1 MKSRSLLINYS
12 GYPTSPHAFLPDN
25 GLAVLAGSLKSQ
37 GHATRILDYNTIDV
51 MDLLPRELGERLY
64 ALRSDK
70 GDRASDLE
78 RIRKEIERIQDEDI
92 ERKAEEISAAAAR
105 EKADFIG
112 MKLWT
117 GKGFENCIKLA
128 NGIKKRLPDLP
139 IFAGGPHVDYFRER
153 IYKATEVFDALA
165 YGEGEETIV
174 ALAERAAAK
183 KGYDAV
189 PNLIFRNGSEIK
201 TTHER
206 RLEDLNRS
214 FPIYDAET
222 YPALSGNKKLKMFI
236 SEFSRGCPFRCN
248 FCGHSNKS
256 GARWRSKTSENILKE
271 FRHVIENHG
280 TRIFRNGDSNTP
292 GFLIKHVAEKLL
304 SQGLGIEYALISH
317 VNNLDPES
325 FGTLRKSGCFSIFFG
340 IESGNQKHLDS
351 YINKGLNLDRAKK
364 TIRECKKSGLFVVSS
379 FVYPP
384 PGGTEE
390 TARDTFEF
398 IKETRPDAVYV
409 CAPIVSPRS
418 EWGDFPEKYGI
429 ELSANYF
436 DDLMFFTPALCLPP
450 TLWRPLEY
458 RINGKDFSE
467 IAIESTAFAKRLEDE
482 GLLTQVMDDT
492 ALISRHCGMGYRE
505 FRDKVGHYLT
515 VGDRES
521 MGAIIEKINESARLD
536 QYAAAR
542 AIN

>member
-25 GLAVLAGSLKSQ
+25 GLAVLAGSLKAE
-37 GHATRILDYNTIDV
+37 GHSTRILDFNTIDV
-51 MDLLPRELGERLY
+51 MDLLPGELGERLF

-70 GDRASDLE
+70 GERAGELE
-78 RIRKEIERIQDEDI
+78 RIGKEIDKIQDKDI
-92 ERKAEEISAAAAR
+92 EKKAEEISAAAAR

-117 GKGFENCIKLA
+117 GKSFENSIKLA
-128 NGIKKRLPDLP
+128 TGIKKRLPDLP
-139 IFAGGPHVDYFRER
+139 VLAGGPHVDYFRER
-153 IYKATEVFDALA
+153 IYKVTEVFDALA

-174 ALAERAAAK
+174 ALAERVAAK
-183 KGYDAV
+183 KGYETV
-189 PNLIFRNGSEIK
+189 PNLIFKNGAEIK
-201 TTHER
+201 TTRER

-222 YPALSGNKKLKMFI
+222 YPALSGNRKLKMFI

-248 FCGHSNKS
+248 FCGHSMKS
-256 GARWRSKTSENILKE
+256 GARWRSKTSEHIISE

-292 GFLIKHVAEKLL
+292 GFLIKDVAEKIV

-317 VNNLDPES
+317 VNNLDPKS
-325 FGTLRKSGCFSIFFG
+325 FKTLRRSGCFSIFFG
-340 IESGNQKHLDS
+340 IESGNQAHLDR
-351 YINKGLNLDRAKK
+351 YINKGLDLERAKR
-364 TIRECKKSGLFVVSS
+364 TIRECKESGLFVVAS

-390 TARDTFEF
+390 TGRDTFKF

-409 CAPIVSPRS
+409 CAPIVSTRS
-418 EWGDFPEKYGI
+418 EWGDSPEKYGI
-429 ELSANYF
+429 ELSADYF
-436 DDLMFFTPALCLPP
+436 DNLMFFTPALCLPP

-458 RINGKDFSE
+458 RINGKTFPE
-467 IAIESTAFAKRLEDE
+467 IAKESTAFAKRLEDE

-521 MGAIIEKINESARLD
+521 MSAIIEKINESARLN
-536 QYAAAR
+536 QYASAQAG
-542 AIN
+542 N

>member
-12 GYPTSPHAFLPDN
+12 GYPTSPNAFLPDN
-25 GLAVLAGSLKSQ
+25 GLAVLAGSLKAE
-37 GHATRILDYNTIDV
+37 GHSARILDFNTIDV
-51 MDLLPRELGERLY
+51 MDLLPRELGERLF

-70 GDRASDLE
+70 EGRADELE
-78 RIRKEIERIQDEDI
+78 KIRKEIERIQDEDI
-92 ERKAEEISAAAAR
+92 ERKAAEISAAVAR

-117 GKGFENCIKLA
+117 GKSFENSIKLA

-153 IYKATEVFDALA
+153 IYKVTEVFDALA

-174 ALAERAAAK
+174 ALAESAVAK
-183 KGYDAV
+183 KGYEAV
-189 PNLIFRNGSEIK
+189 PNLVFKNGAEIK

-214 FPIYDAET
+214 FPVYDTET

-248 FCGHSNKS
+248 FCGHSMKS
-256 GARWRSKTSENILKE
+256 GARWRSKTSEHILSE

-280 TRIFRNGDSNTP
+280 TRVFRNGDSNTP
-292 GFLIKHVAEKLL
+292 GFLIKDVAEKIV
-304 SQGLGIEYALISH
+304 SQGLDIEYALISH
-317 VNNLDPES
+317 INNLDSRS
-325 FGTLRKSGCFSIFFG
+325 FETLRRSGCFSVFFG
-340 IESGNQKHLDS
+340 IESGNQAHLDR
-351 YINKGLNLDRAKK
+351 YINKGLNLERAKK
-364 TIRECKKSGLFVVSS
+364 AIRECKESGLFVVAS
-379 FVYPP
+379 FVYPS
-384 PGGTEE
+384 PGQTEE
-390 TARDTFEF
+390 TGRDTFEF
-398 IKETRPDAVYV
+398 IKETVPDAVSICV
-409 CAPIVSPRS
+409 PIITPKS

-436 DDLMFFTPALCLPP
+436 DDLMFFTPALFFPP

-458 RINGKDFSE
+458 KINGKAFSE
-467 IAIESTAFAKRLEDE
+467 IAKESTAFAKSLEGE
-482 GLLTQVMDDT
+482 GLLTQVMDDA
-492 ALISRHCGMGYRE
+492 ALMSRHCGLDFRE

-515 VGDRES
+515 VGDREGMS
-521 MGAIIEKINESARLD
+521 AIIEKINESARLD
-536 QYAAAR
+536 QDASAR

>member
-12 GYPTSPHAFLPDN
+12 GYPTSLHAFFPDN

-64 ALRSDK
+64 SLRQGNEGRS
-70 GDRASDLE
+70 GELE
-78 RIRKEIERIQDEDI
+78 RIRVEIDRIQDEDI
-92 ERKAEEISAAAAR
+92 ERKASEISAAAVR
-105 EKADFIG
+105 EKAGFIG

-128 NGIKKRLPDLP
+128 NGIKKRLPHLP
-139 IFAGGPHVDYFRER
+139 IFGGGPHVDYFRER
-153 IYKATEVFDALA
+153 IYKVTGVFDALA
-165 YGEGEETIV
+165 VGEGEETIV
-174 ALAERAAAK
+174 ALAESVAAK
-183 KGYDAV
+183 KGYGAV
-189 PNLIFRNGSEIK
+189 PNLIFRDGAEII
-201 TTHER
+201 TTRER
-206 RLEDLNRS
+206 RLEDLSLS
-214 FPIYDAET
+214 FPVYDAET

-236 SEFSRGCPFRCN
+236 SEFSRGCPFKCH
-248 FCGHSNKS
+248 FCGHSMKS
-256 GARWRSKTSENILKE
+256 GARWRCKTSEHILKE

-292 GFLIKHVAEKLL
+292 GFLIKDVAEKII

-317 VNNLDPES
+317 INNLDQGS
-325 FGTLRKSGCFSIFFG
+325 FDTLKRSGCFSIFFG
-340 IESGNQKHLDS
+340 IESGNQKHLDR
-351 YINKGLNLDRAKK
+351 YINKGLNLERAKK
-364 TIRECKKSGLFVVSS
+364 TIRDCKKDGLFTVAS

-390 TARDTFEF
+390 TDCDTFAF

-429 ELSANYF
+429 ELSAKYF

-458 RINGKDFSE
+458 RINGRHFSE
-467 IAIESTAFAKRLEDE
+467 IALESTAFAKRLEDE

-492 ALISRHCGMGYRE
+492 ALVSRHCAMGYLE
-505 FRDKVGHYLT
+505 FRDKVGHYLII
-515 VGDRES
+515 GDRES

-536 QYAAAR
+536 QYAVAR
-542 AIN
+542 ANN